1 MRVCE
6 CCQRAREGPGYT
18 LFDPACLFCGA
29 RLIWKIQRKNQV
41 AREDRLARCRAV
53 LQDWLKYGHDE
64 AEIRRLVKL
73 DAMPLE
79 PELSTSLSTGRGKR
93 GG

>member
-1 MRVCE
+1 MCE
-6 CCQRAREGPGYT
+6 CCTNARIGPAYAT
-18 LFDPACLFCGA
+18 HDPACIFCGA
-29 RLIWKIQRKNQV
+29 RLIWKIQRKPIPRDQKI
-41 AREDRLARCRAV
+41 ERCRKV

-64 AEIRRLVKL
+64 QEIRRLAKL
-73 DAMPLE
+73 DALPME